1 MVRGNVSIVLP
12 RWQAQRVGGEY
23 FSSLLVH
30 WAFELCPQATKGV
43 ALGWGYGL
51 LQQLTAAIVEWSI
64 ASVAIEPWQPPS
76 ALGLPVVL
84 LGVVSVLANPVAQDV
99 MVRKTD
105 REMVRRA

>member
-1 MVRGNVSIVLP
+1 M
-12 RWQAQRVGGEY
+12 
-23 FSSLLVH
+23 
-30 WAFELCPQATKGV
+30 
-43 ALGWGYGL
+43 GWGYGL

-105 REMVRRA
+105 REMVQRALCRTGR